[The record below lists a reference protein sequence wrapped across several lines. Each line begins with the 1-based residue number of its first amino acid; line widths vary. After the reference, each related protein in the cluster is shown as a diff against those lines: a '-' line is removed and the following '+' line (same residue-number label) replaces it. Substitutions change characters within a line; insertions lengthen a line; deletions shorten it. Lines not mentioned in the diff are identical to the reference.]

1 MLRILTLAVALFATP
16 LAAQDRAQ
24 MQRQFE
30 GWLGKTVWPQARKA
44 GVSRGTFDAAFSGVQ
59 LNFKIP
65 GLRFPGA
72 KVATGGQAEFR
83 SPARY
88 FREQNLAA
96 TARIGKGLA
105 GKYSATLAQIERKTG
120 VPGRILLSIWGRES
134 GFGRVKI
141 PHNVFEVLGTRA
153 FFSEGTY
160 MTSELVGA
168 LQVAQEGH
176 VPVGNM
182 KSSWAGAL
190 GQPQM
195 MPRSFLA
202 YAADGNGDRK
212 SDIWRSEADTLASI
226 ANFLAVHEWQRGRDW
241 GFEVVVP
248 ASVSCALEGPDN
260 TRKIR
265 DWERMGITRVG
276 GKAFPANE
284 RSKSGSLLMPAGR
297 FGPAFIV
304 TPNFYV
310 IKRYNR
316 SDAYAL
322 YVGHSGDRIQYG
334 VGPFKTKWVGTDK
347 MLRTDV
353 AALQRG
359 LEKRGFD
366 VGGADGL
373 PGFKTRRSIG
383 KWQEQNGQNPTCFP
397 STSLVKAAGR

>member
-1 MLRILTLAVALFATP
+1 MFRFIVFALTLMATAAP
-16 LAAQDRAQ
+16 AQDRAKL
-24 MQRQFE
+24 QRQFDA
-30 GWLGKTVWPQARKA
+30 WKDATVWPQARA
-44 GVSRGTFDAAFSGVQ
+44 VGVSRGTFDAAMGGVQ

-88 FREQNLAA
+88 FGQKNLAA
-96 TARIGKGLA
+96 TARIGRDLS
-105 GKYSATLAQIERKTG
+105 GKYAKTLAQIERRTG

-134 GFGRVKI
+134 GFGRVAI
-141 PHNVFEVLGTRA
+141 THNVFEVLGTRA
-153 FFSEGTY
+153 FFSDGTY

-212 SDIWRSEADTLASI
+212 ADIWQSQADTLASI
-226 ANFLAVHEWQRGRDW
+226 ANFLKVHDWQKGRDW

-260 TRKIR
+260 ARKIR
-265 DWERMGITRVG
+265 DWEALGITRVG

-284 RSKSGSLLMPAGR
+284 RGQSGSLLMPAGR

-310 IKRYNR
+310 IKRYNH

-322 YVGHSGDRIQYG
+322 YVGHAGDKIQYG
-334 VGPFKTKWVGTDK
+334 VGPFKTAWTGTDTL
-347 MLRTDV
+347 LRRDI
-353 AALQRG
+353 AAMQRG
-359 LEKRGFD
+359 LEAKGFD

-383 KWQEQNGQNPTCFP
+383 AWQEKTGQRATCFP
-397 STSLVKAAGR
+397 SRSVVKALAR